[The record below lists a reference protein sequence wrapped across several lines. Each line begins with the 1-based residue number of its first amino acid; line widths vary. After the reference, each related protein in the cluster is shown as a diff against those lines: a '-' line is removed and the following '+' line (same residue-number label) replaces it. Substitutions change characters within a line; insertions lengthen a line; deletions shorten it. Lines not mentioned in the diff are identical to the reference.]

1 MDQVLGLIRFVR
13 DLQIPMI
20 AYVSIAALLAALI
33 QQRMA
38 RARTP
43 DFSAG
48 YANLDRKAL
57 RAAKPRHSPTTYHD

>member
-1 MDQVLGLIRFVR
+1 MDQLLGLIRFLR
-13 DLQIPMI
+13 DLQIPTT

-48 YANLDRKAL
+48 YAGLDRKAL
-57 RAAKPRHSPTTYHD
+57 RAAKPRQSPTTYHD